1 MSLDERQRT
10 IKTVFSREQL
20 ELMTMDDLVRLVG
33 EAGPGA
39 KFKGKGIVK
48 RANGSI
54 KYAPEAT
61 PGEFGETE
69 EELKAHAE
77 SEYSGQLGVA
87 T

>member
-39 KFKGKGIVK
+39 KFKGKGVVK
-48 RANGSI
+48 GPDGKV

-69 EELKAHAE
+69 EELQQHAE
-77 SEYSGQLGVA
+77 TLYAQGAG
-87 T
+87 